1 MRAQGQKELVGI
13 DHFGELKKPMASGRC
28 WQLKKK

>member
-13 DHFGELKKPMASGRC
+13 DHFGELKNQWPLVVVGS
-28 WQLKKK
+28 